1 MTDTTERQAADQP
14 RRSIDREAQKR
25 SHAEVRALLDEL
37 IDAFPACFK
46 PHGAKDQPP
55 LAIGVEADIL
65 LRRPHID
72 PDRLSRALQVY
83 TTGPE
88 YYRSVIAGLPRVDLD
103 GVVRAAITSDEIR
116 QAERLLLEFESRAR
130 SRKIPA
136 SEGHAVLA
144 ELVTSFPACFK
155 PRDVRGRPA
164 VAIGIHGD
172 ILERRPDLDLARV
185 RKALWAYV
193 TGLDYLRGM
202 IPGAPRVDLDGSV
215 TQFVTELEATN
226 AKRRLAFL
234 RDRIKAARVAAEE
247 KAQRENARSLS
258 PMSAEPRPAA
268 EGPTARPKSAPD
280 RGPSSRG
287 ATCEVGARAPT

>member
-1 MTDTTERQAADQP
+1 M
-14 RRSIDREAQKR
+14 
-25 SHAEVRALLDEL
+25 
-37 IDAFPACFK
+37 
-46 PHGAKDQPP
+46 
-55 LAIGVEADIL
+55 
-65 LRRPHID
+65 
-72 PDRLSRALQVY
+72 SRALQVY

-215 TQFVTELEATN
+215 TQFVTEQEATN

-234 RDRIKAARVAAEE
+234 RDRIKAARVAAEG
-247 KAQRENARSLS
+247 KAERENVGSL
-258 PMSAEPRPAA
+258 
-268 EGPTARPKSAPD
+268 PTAPAKPKPVPVGLADRPKSAPAPASVSGADHLVPCQFERASRDPVRRRISREGPNRREHRD
-280 RGPSSRG
+280 RS
-287 ATCEVGARAPT
+287 AVVGNDGITHAPVPGRLA